1 MISISLNLSRGIN
14 IMRLIKPLVAFPKIC
29 LVLFIRGYQKWISP
43 LLGPHCRFN
52 PSCSHYAIQAINL
65 HGFIK
70 GSWLALKRILK
81 YHPLH
86 SGGDDPVPE
95 KLTHINHQHEK

>member
-1 MISISLNLSRGIN
+1 MYN
-14 IMRLIKPLVAFPKIC
+14 MRLLKPLAALPTRC

-52 PSCSHYAIQAINL
+52 PTCSSYAIQAINL
-65 HGFIK
+65 HGSVK
-70 GSWLALKRILK
+70 GSWLAVKRILK
-81 YHPLH
+81 CHPLH

-95 KLTHINHQHEK
+95 KLTRINHQHEK